1 MSSAERSRLLRSL
14 AWAPTIGLSWLWG
27 LGFFYAIH
35 VTVTYGWLGLA
46 AFALPNAA
54 GLYLFG
60 HVLGAPGRNPAEILK
75 AVEGRYTGLLL
86 ACQLAALALTIYG
99 LCAHLLLPLFG
110 SGALLG
116 AVLLILLAAA
126 SGHAASIGT
135 LRRLHGA
142 YLVVGVGAALL
153 AAHGLARGAPS
164 AAVPLADFD
173 ERFYGLMLPCLM
185 GFLLGPWSDVQ
196 HWQRVVA
203 IHREGGS
210 VRAAY
215 GVGALLFL
223 GLLVL
228 NGALAALAGQGIPVP
243 SADGIPEAQQAVAQ
257 GLSRLGDPTIT
268 AAFLVWAAIA
278 AASTI
283 DSFYCATRWLLTSVT
298 RRSESPL
305 LAFLPAG
312 LVASPLWALIAAA
325 AIAAGMIAANLSMM
339 YLMLPFATLF
349 VGATL
354 CLACEALGARPA
366 YDGVLCAMIGAASAL
381 IFLIGYVSPA
391 GGLLAIAPLVGAVAA
406 LPALGNLFAGRRAG
420 EAAPASAPEAA
431 GIPTLVVPREDTV
444 ASHGFDGPWFVL
456 QLLPTYDDTN
466 SVGNV
471 YFANYFR
478 WVGKARE
485 LFFHACMPDF
495 DLATTNFYI
504 LTRSFNHDFRRE
516 AREFEP
522 IYVRIRIASYN
533 RKFVTLAHEIH
544 SRTQGLLGRGEQS
557 LMFVD
562 TVRYRP
568 LDIPAAVM
576 TSFLPHFVKDLP
588 QDIARDVSRPRG
600 GALGGLAE
608 ARPV

>member
-1 MSSAERSRLLRSL
+1 MHADEGSRLLRSL
-14 AWAPTIGLSWLWG
+14 VWAPTIGLSWLWG

-35 VTVTYGWLGLA
+35 VTVTYGWLGFA

-54 GLYLFG
+54 GFYLFG
-60 HVLGAPGRNPAEILK
+60 HLLGAPGRNPAEILK
-75 AVEGRYTGLLL
+75 AVEGRYAGLFL
-86 ACQLAALALTIYG
+86 ACQLVALALTAYG
-99 LCAHLLLPLFG
+99 LCAYLLLPLFG
-110 SGALLG
+110 SGSLLG
-116 AVLLILLAAA
+116 ALLLLLLAAA
-126 SGHAASIGT
+126 SGHAASIGA
-135 LRRLHGA
+135 LRRLHVL
-142 YLVVGVGAALL
+142 YLVIGIGAALV
-153 AAHGLARGAPS
+153 AALGLARAAPS
-164 AAVPLADFD
+164 APVPLASFD
-173 ERFYGLMLPCLM
+173 ERFYGLMLPCLV

-196 HWQRVVA
+196 HWQRAVA

-210 VRAAY
+210 IRVAY
-215 GVGALLFL
+215 AGGALLFL

-228 NGALAALAGQGIPVP
+228 NGALAALAGPGIPVA
-243 SADGIPEAQQAVAQ
+243 SADGIPEGQSAVTQA
-257 GLSRLGDPTIT
+257 LIRLRDPTLT
-268 AAFLVWAAIA
+268 AAFLVWTAIA

-283 DSFYCATRWLLTSVT
+283 DSFYCATRWFLTAVT

-305 LAFLPAG
+305 LAFVPAG
-312 LVASPLWALIAAA
+312 LVASPLWTLIAACA
-325 AIAAGMIAANLSMM
+325 LAAGMIAANLSMM

-354 CLACEALGARPA
+354 CLLCEALGARPA

-381 IFLIGYVSPA
+381 IFVTGYVAPA
-391 GGLLAIAPLVGAVAA
+391 GALLAIAPLVGAVGA
-406 LPALGNLFAGRRAG
+406 LPAIVNLFAGGAGAAEEAPRTLPEG
-420 EAAPASAPEAA
+420 EAALA
-431 GIPTLVVPREDTV
+431 TLVVPREDNVT
-444 ASHGFDGPWFVL
+444 SHGFDGPWFVL

-485 LFFHACMPDF
+485 LFFHTCMPDF

-522 IYVRIRIASYN
+522 IVVRIRIASYN

-568 LDIPAAVM
+568 LDIPASVM
-576 TSFLPHFVKDLP
+576 SSFLPHFVKDLSK
-588 QDIARDVSRPRG
+588 ARS

-608 ARPV
+608 A